1 MGSSALGLV
10 CLFAAANKYCHNA
23 DFGPCGLFPPA
34 IHPFQGTAG
43 GAMIAFFD
51 PLRPALPLV
60 GEGHAPVVAVLCQA
74 LE

>member
-1 MGSSALGLV
+1 
-10 CLFAAANKYCHNA
+10 
-23 DFGPCGLFPPA
+23 
-34 IHPFQGTAG
+34 
-43 GAMIAFFD
+43 MIAFFD